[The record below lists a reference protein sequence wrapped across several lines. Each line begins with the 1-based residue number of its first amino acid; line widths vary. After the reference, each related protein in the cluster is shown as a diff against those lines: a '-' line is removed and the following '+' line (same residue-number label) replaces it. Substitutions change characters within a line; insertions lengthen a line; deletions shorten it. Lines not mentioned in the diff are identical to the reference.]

1 MAEIVEGEVSLE
13 IDSTIY
19 DVDRQVIETVCPCC
33 LYEVQDF
40 YLHIR
45 FFDGCGRFH
54 LMKNAFEASKVE
66 MNAEREKHEEE
77 MKTAKEETETQMLLV
92 QSHEMGE
99 MKLEGLLAKAEYDL
113 EVAKREL
120 DAERAKHEEEMKSAK
135 EQTKTQSLLARSSKL
150 IIDSHKMIKSG
161 LLEKAK
167 RELNAERERH
177 EEEMKTAK
185 KAADSQVLSLKKREL
200 ELQELL
206 DKAEKDLEEV
216 TRGKAA
222 KAKKKI
228 LTVRKER
235 KRSEKRKEK
244 EMRKRSRRSI

>member
-1 MAEIVEGEVSLE
+1 MSME
-13 IDSTIY
+13 IDSTIC
-19 DVDRQVIETVCPCC
+19 DVDRQAIEVVCPCC

-66 MNAEREKHEEE
+66 WNAARAKHEEE

-92 QSHEMGE
+92 QNHEMGE
-99 MKLEGLLAKAEYDL
+99 VKLEGLLAKAEYDL

-120 DAERAKHEEEMKSAK
+120 DAERAKHKREMKSAK
-135 EQTKTQSLLARSSKL
+135 EETKTQSLLARSSKL
-150 IIDSHKMIKSG
+150 SMELVKSG
-161 LLEKAK
+161 LLERAK

-185 KAADSQVLSLKKREL
+185 KAD
-200 ELQELL
+200 
-206 DKAEKDLEEV
+206 
-216 TRGKAA
+216 
-222 KAKKKI
+222 
-228 LTVRKER
+228 
-235 KRSEKRKEK
+235 
-244 EMRKRSRRSI
+244 